1 VGRGAAVYRVR
12 YCGRGTESMGWVS
25 AYGGVFLSTGKGC
38 GPWAEKIVIFGSQN
52 AYFGEHTKQD
62 NFN

>member
-1 VGRGAAVYRVR
+1 
-12 YCGRGTESMGWVS
+12 MGWVS